1 MRGMPDLFKHHGI
14 WGPGVRMF
22 RNMAFVSKASV
33 ISAIFLAVVAQLA
46 FIYAR
51 SSGHAIEVSQRELRG
66 VTHVHALVAL
76 LTEAQTLRRLSL
88 AAKNRTDPALV
99 QQLAKVEE
107 RLVEAEKLDL
117 AALDLAEA
125 HKFVRD
131 AFTPLTKDLPADRED
146 AYSRADEFVQQVM
159 RLMATLADNSA
170 LSMDPDPDSYHLML
184 AGTQETLDMQRRLG
198 RLRDLG
204 ADAIAS
210 AAMPALHRNVLHGD
224 SYVLYSA
231 LEQLFARYERIAKAN
246 PALGETLA
254 FQDAFKPVNLFMRT
268 VRKGALAEGGPT
280 GDAAAFANAG
290 QAAMD
295 SIAGLN
301 ERSVVALRGLIEQR
315 VAALERARHIQLCLA
330 AAGLLIAAYFFYSF
344 YLVTRGGMR
353 EVTRHIDAM
362 AKGDLSA
369 SPKPWGG
376 DEAAELMLSI
386 RHMQDSMRQ
395 LIGDVRGC
403 ADAIVSTSAQVASG
417 AEDLSARTE
426 KSASS
431 LQQTASAMDQIAA
444 TVQGTAQRTDES
456 ATLGRENARVAG
468 VGGEVIGQV
477 ITTMQGIQTA
487 SRKIADITGVI
498 DAIAFQTNILALNAA
513 VEAAR
518 AGEQGRGFAVVA
530 SEVRSLAQRSA
541 AAAREIKTLVTASA
555 EQTEQGTRIV
565 GSAGETMARL
575 VTNAKA
581 MSSLLAEVS
590 SAAGEQTRGVAEVGR
605 SVAELDQDTQRNAAL
620 VEETTAAAMS
630 MKSRA
635 EELARTADRFV
646 LPEHA

>member
-1 MRGMPDLFKHHGI
+1 MGNLFKHHGI
-14 WGPGVRMF
+14 WGPGVRIF
-22 RNMAFVSKASV
+22 RNLAFVSKAAV

-46 FIYAR
+46 FIYVR
-51 SSGHAIEVSQRELRG
+51 SSGQAIQSSQRELQG
-66 VTHVHALVAL
+66 VVHVRALVAL
-76 LTEAQTLRRLSL
+76 LAEAQTLRRVSLS
-88 AAKNRTDPALV
+88 AKSKTDPALQ
-99 QQLAKVEE
+99 QQLARVEE
-107 RLVEAEKLDL
+107 RLAAAEKLDG

-125 HKFVRD
+125 QKFVRD
-131 AFTPLTKDLPADRED
+131 AFTPLKDLPADRED
-146 AYSRADEFVQQVM
+146 AFSRADEFVQQVM

-184 AGTQETLDMQRRLG
+184 AGTQETLDVHRRLG

-204 ADAIAS
+204 ADVLAS
-210 AAMPALHRNVLHGD
+210 GPLPALHRNVLHGD

-231 LEQLFARYERIAKAN
+231 LEQLFGRYERIVKTN
-246 PALGETLA
+246 PALTEALA

-268 VRKGALAEGGPT
+268 VRKGPLAEGGPT
-280 GDAAAFANAG
+280 GDATAFATAG

-295 SIAGLN
+295 AVAALN
-301 ERSVVALRGLIEQR
+301 ERTIQALGGLIEQR
-315 VAALERARHIQLCLA
+315 VGALERARHIQLGLA
-330 AAGLLIAAYFFYSF
+330 AAGLLVAAYFFYSF
-344 YLVTRGGMR
+344 YLVTRGGMK

-362 AKGDLSA
+362 ALGDLSA
-369 SPKPWGG
+369 SPSPWGG

-386 RHMQDSMRQ
+386 RRMQEAMRK

-403 ADAIVSTSAQVASG
+403 ADAIVSTSSQVASG

-468 VGGEVIGQV
+468 EGGAVIGRV
-477 ITTMQGIQTA
+477 IQTMQGIQAA

-555 EQTEQGTRIV
+555 EQTELGTRIV
-565 GSAGETMARL
+565 GSAGQTMSRL
-575 VTNAKA
+575 VTNAQA

-590 SAAGEQTRGVAEVGR
+590 GAAGEQTRGVADVGR
-605 SVAELDQDTQRNAAL
+605 AVAELDHDTQRNAAL
-620 VEETTAAAMS
+620 VEETTAAALS
-630 MKSRA
+630 MKARA
-635 EELARTADRFV
+635 EELARTAERFV
-646 LPEHA
+646 LPAHA

>member
-1 MRGMPDLFKHHGI
+1 MGTVPGLFKHHGI
-14 WGPGVRMF
+14 WGPGVRLF
-22 RNMAFVSKASV
+22 RNLAFVSKAAV
-33 ISAIFLAVVAQLA
+33 ISTVFLAVVAQLA
-46 FIYAR
+46 YIYAR
-51 SSGHAIEVSQRELRG
+51 SSGQAVESSQRELHG
-66 VTHVHALVAL
+66 VTHVRALVAL
-76 LTEAQTLRRLSL
+76 LAEAQTLRRVTL
-88 AAKNRTDPALV
+88 AAKSKADPALQ

-107 RLVEAEKLDL
+107 RLAESEKLDV
-117 AALDLAEA
+117 AALDLTEA

-131 AFTPLTKDLPADRED
+131 SFTPLTKDLPADRED

-159 RLMATLADNSA
+159 RLMATLSDNSA

-184 AGTQETLDMQRRLG
+184 AGTQETLDVQRRLG

-204 ADAIAS
+204 ADAL
-210 AAMPALHRNVLHGD
+210 AAGSLPTLHRNVLHGD
-224 SYVLYSA
+224 SYVLYST
-231 LEQLFARYERIAKAN
+231 LEQLFGRYERIAKTN
-246 PALGETLA
+246 PALGEPLA
-254 FQDAFKPVNLFMRT
+254 FQDAFKPVNLFLRT
-268 VRKGALAEGGPT
+268 VRKGPLAESGPV
-280 GDAAAFANAG
+280 GDAAAFAAAG

-295 SIAGLN
+295 SVAGLN
-301 ERSVVALRGLIEQR
+301 ERSIVALRGLIEQR
-315 VAALERARHIQLCLA
+315 VASLQRARNLQLGLA

-362 AKGDLSA
+362 AKGDLSS
-369 SPKPWGG
+369 SPRPWGG

-386 RHMQDSMRQ
+386 SHMQDSLRQ

-403 ADAIVSTSAQVASG
+403 ADAIVTTSTEVAAG

-426 KSASS
+426 KSAAS

-444 TVQGTAQRTDES
+444 TVQGTAQRTDET

-530 SEVRSLAQRSA
+530 AEVRSLAQRSA

-575 VTNAKA
+575 VTNAQT

-605 SVAELDQDTQRNAAL
+605 SVAELDQDTQRNTAL
-620 VEETTAAAMS
+620 VEETTAAALS
-630 MKSRA
+630 MRSRA

-646 LPEHA
+646 LPA